1 MAADTQL
8 RASEIKNVLLGEIER
23 YDQAMGAEQVG
34 EVLEVKD
41 GIARI
46 YGLMGTM
53 SSEMLEITPSDGG
66 APVTALALNLEEDNI
81 GAVVLGD
88 WTTIQEG
95 DQVRRTTRVLDIPV
109 GPEFLGRVVNPLG
122 EPVDGKGPIAA
133 SGGRRQV
140 DIVAPG
146 IVLRQPVKEP
156 MQTGIKAIDAL
167 IPIGRGQRELI
178 IGDRGT
184 GKTAIALDAIIN
196 QKGQGVVCVY
206 VAIGQKNSTIA
217 GVVARLQEAGAM
229 DYSIVVAASA
239 SDPAPLQYIAPYA
252 GTALAEYFM
261 YTKNA
266 EGKGT
271 ATLCVYDD
279 LSKQAVAYRQMS
291 LVLRRPPGRE
301 AYPGDV
307 FYLHSRL
314 LERAAKLSD
323 EMGGGS
329 LTALPIIETQ
339 AGDVSAYIPTNVISI
354 TDGQIFLESNLFYS
368 GVRPAVNVGISVSRV
383 GGSAQ
388 IKAMKQVAGKL
399 KGELAQYRELEAFAA
414 FGSELDSVTQRQL
427 ARGARSV
434 EVLKQAQ
441 YTPMPVEHQ
450 VAIIYALTNGYLD
463 EVDVPQIRAW
473 ERDFHVYLRTQ
484 HPQVLQGIRDSRDLP
499 SETENALK
507 DAIKRYGQ
515 LFADP
520 KSPVGTED
528 YANNPILHETD
539 ADRHMGADQLQLAG
553 RPEANAAGARQSY

>member
-1 MAADTQL
+1 MASVETQL
-8 RASEIKNVLLGEIER
+8 RASEIKSVLLSEIEQ
-23 YDQAMGAEQVG
+23 YEEDLHAEEIG

-41 GIARI
+41 GVARI
-46 YGLMGTM
+46 YGLEGTM
-53 SSEMLEITPSDGG
+53 ASEMLEIIPADSSTPV
-66 APVTALALNLEEDNI
+66 AALVLNLEEDNI
-81 GAVVLGD
+81 GSVVMGD
-88 WTTIQEG
+88 WTKVQEG
-95 DQVRRTTRVLDIPV
+95 DQVRRTGRVFDIPV
-109 GPEFLGRVVNPLG
+109 GPGFLGRVVNPLG
-122 EPVDGKGPIAA
+122 EPIDGRGPIE
-133 SGGRRQV
+133 SVDRREV
-140 DIVAPG
+140 DVVAPG
-146 IVLRQPVKEP
+146 IVLRQPVGEP
-156 MQTGIKAIDAL
+156 LQTGIKAIDAL

-184 GKTAIALDAIIN
+184 GKTAIAIDTIIN

-206 VAIGQKNSTIA
+206 VAIGQKASTVA
-217 GVVARLQEAGAM
+217 GVVQRLAEAGALE
-229 DYSIVVAASA
+229 YTIVVSASA
-239 SDPAPLQYIAPYA
+239 SDPAPLQYLAPYA

-261 YTKNA
+261 YTKDEN
-266 EGKGT
+266 GKGMP
-271 ATLCVYDD
+271 TLCVYDD

-329 LTALPIIETQ
+329 LTALPIVETQ

-383 GGSAQ
+383 GGAAQ

-414 FGSELDSVTQRQL
+414 FGSELDAVTQRQL
-427 ARGARSV
+427 ARGQRSV
-434 EVLKQAQ
+434 EVLKQPQ
-441 YTPMPVEHQ
+441 YAPMHVESQ

-463 EVDVPQIRAW
+463 DVDVAQIPTW
-473 ERDFHVYLRTQ
+473 ERDFHVFLRANR
-484 HPQVLQGIRDSRDLP
+484 PEVLASIRDEKKLSDESEKALVGAIEHYRD
-499 SETENALK
+499 
-507 DAIKRYGQ
+507 

-520 KSPVGTED
+520 ESPVGTEN
-528 YANNPILHETD
+528 YAESAILKETD
-539 ADRHMGADQLQLAG
+539 KDRRMSEDQLRLAQ
-553 RPEANAAGARQSY
+553 RPEAGASQARQSS

>member
-1 MAADTQL
+1 MAVDTQL

-23 YDQAMGAEQVG
+23 FENNFTAEEVG

-46 YGLMGTM
+46 YGLGGAM
-53 SSEMLEITPSDGG
+53 SSELLE
-66 APVTALALNLEEDNI
+66 VTATESGQVVSALALNLEEDNI
-81 GAVVLGD
+81 GAVVMGD
-88 WTTIQEG
+88 WTVIQEG
-95 DQVRRTTRVLDIPV
+95 DRVRRTGRVFDIPV
-109 GPEFLGRVVNPLG
+109 GPAYLGRVVNPLG
-122 EPVDGKGPIAA
+122 EPVDGRGPIP
-133 SGGRRQV
+133 SVGRRAV
-140 DIVAPG
+140 DVVAPG

-184 GKTAIALDAIIN
+184 GKTAVAIDAIIN

-217 GVVARLQEAGAM
+217 GVVQRLTDAGAM
-229 DYSIVVAASA
+229 DYTIVVAASA
-239 SDPAPLQYIAPYA
+239 SDPAPMQYIAPYA

-261 YTKNA
+261 YTKNE
-266 EGKGT
+266 EGKGLP
-271 ATLCVYDD
+271 TLCVYDD

-383 GGSAQ
+383 GGAAQ
-388 IKAMKQVAGKL
+388 TKAMKSVAGKL

-414 FGSELDSVTQRQL
+414 FGSELDAVTQRQL
-427 ARGARSV
+427 ARGSRSV
-434 EVLKQAQ
+434 EILKQGQ
-441 YTPMPVEHQ
+441 YSPMSVEHQ

-463 EVDVPQIRAW
+463 NVDVPQVRAW
-473 ERDFHVYLRTQ
+473 ERDFHIFLRTQ
-484 HPQVLQGIRDSRDLP
+484 HPEILDGIRTSRTLTKEQEP
-499 SETENALK
+499 ALVA
-507 DAIKRYGQ
+507 AIKHFSE

-520 KSPVGTED
+520 HSPVGTD
-528 YANNPILHETD
+528 SYADSPILNET
-539 ADRHMGADQLQLAG
+539 ANDRHMGEDQLRLAG
-553 RPEANAAGARQSY
+553 RPEANAAGARQSH

>member
-1 MAADTQL
+1 MSSSETQL
-8 RASEIKNVLLGEIER
+8 RASEIKNVLLAEIER
-23 YDQAMGAEQVG
+23 YEEDLQAEEIG
-34 EVLEVKD
+34 ELLEVKD

-46 YGLMGTM
+46 YGLSRTM
-53 SSEMLEITPSDGG
+53 ASEMLE
-66 APVTALALNLEEDNI
+66 VTASETGETITGLALNLEEDNI
-81 GAVVLGD
+81 GAVILGD
-88 WTTIQEG
+88 WTVLHEG
-95 DQVRRTTRVLDIPV
+95 DQVRRTGRVLDIPV
-109 GPEFLGRVVNPLG
+109 GPEYLGRVVDPLG
-122 EPVDGKGPIAA
+122 KPIDGKGPIQA
-133 SGGRRQV
+133 SGRRQI

-156 MQTGIKAIDAL
+156 MQTGIKPIDAL

-184 GKTAIALDAIIN
+184 GKTAIAIDTIIN

-206 VAIGQKNSTIA
+206 VAIGQKASTVA
-217 GVVARLQEAGAM
+217 GVVQRLQEAGALE
-229 DYSIVVAASA
+229 YTIIVAATA
-239 SDPAPLQYIAPYA
+239 SDPAPMQYIAPYS

-261 YTKNA
+261 YTKDDN
-266 EGKGT
+266 GKGKP
-271 ATLCVYDD
+271 TLCIYDD
-279 LSKQAVAYRQMS
+279 LSKQAAAYRQVS

-388 IKAMKQVAGKL
+388 IKAMKKVAGRL

-414 FGSELDSVTQRQL
+414 FGSELDAVTQRQL
-427 ARGARSV
+427 ARGQRSV
-434 EVLKQAQ
+434 EVLKQPQ
-441 YTPMPVEHQ
+441 YAPMAVEHQ
-450 VAIIYALTNGYLD
+450 VIVIYALTNGYLD
-463 EVDVPQIRAW
+463 DVSVEQIKIW
-473 ERDFHVYLRTQ
+473 ERDFHIFMRTQ
-484 HPQVLQGIRDSRDLP
+484 RPEILRDIVEKKDL
-499 SETENALK
+499 SKETEEALVE
-507 DAIKRYGQ
+507 AIKLYKE
-515 LFADP
+515 LFA
-520 KSPVGTED
+520 SPESPIGTED
-528 YANNPILHETD
+528 YAKSAILQETE
-539 ADRHMGADQLQLAG
+539 ADRRMSEDQLRLAA
-553 RPEANAAGARQSY
+553 RPEAGAGSARQSH